1 LRRLPV
7 SKEDTVSN
15 VAQDTRRGTFAEP
28 GRYRRWLTPVTTR
41 PIAVIEVL
49 LVMVVVIVAAAL
61 LGGNDPLWMSGPF
74 PWIWLFPL
82 VLALRYGTLL
92 GMVSALA
99 LLAGWYVL
107 YPQHSVEGFPV
118 LFFVGGTIQTLI
130 GGHFG
135 DTWGI
140 RSARARALNEYLNDR
155 LVSLTNSHY
164 LLHLSHERLEK
175 DLLTRPATLR
185 DSITR
190 LRQTTASA
198 AAEFKRGGLPNAT
211 DFLEFAAQVCQLEV
225 AAIVPARKG
234 SLEGDHTHTTDS
246 AAIAHV
252 GESFAVDPADAL
264 VRHCIQTRALAHLTN
279 VDEARDGNTQYVAC
293 APLSTSEGDLLGV
306 LVIKRMPFLSLNHDN
321 LQFLLVL
328 LGYYADGVEHAA
340 VAHAIISEVP
350 SVPYEFAVDLG
361 RLERLQRD
369 ASIESSLIALVF
381 PRDDE
386 GDSLLEH
393 INRRR
398 RSLDLTW
405 SLQTPDH
412 SIFLNLMPAT
422 DGAGVDGYLARIE
435 DSLHAQFGLSLEAA
449 RIGVHTLH
457 VAPSGNGAALKRLLQ
472 RCGFDA

>member
-1 LRRLPV
+1 M
-7 SKEDTVSN
+7 SN
-15 VAQDTRRGTFAEP
+15 VAQDTRRGTFADT
-28 GRYRRWLTPVTTR
+28 GRYRRWLTPVSTR
-41 PIAVIEVL
+41 PIAVVEVIV
-49 LVMVVVIVAAAL
+49 VMVAVLVAAAL
-61 LGGNDPLWMSGPF
+61 VGGSDPLGISRPF

-92 GMVSALA
+92 GMVAVVMMV
-99 LLAGWYVL
+99 AGWYGL
-107 YPQHSVEGFPV
+107 YPVHTSEAFPV
-118 LFFVGGTIQTLI
+118 PFFIGGAIQTLV

-135 DTWGI
+135 DTWGM

-190 LRQTTASA
+190 LRQTTAPA
-198 AAEFKRGGLPNAT
+198 AAEAARGGLPNAN
-211 DFLEFAAQVCQLEV
+211 DFLEFLAQVSQLEI
-225 AAIVPARKG
+225 AAIVPARNG
-234 SLEGDHTHTTDS
+234 TLVASGDV
-246 AAIAHV
+246 AARV
-252 GESFAVDPADAL
+252 GEPFAISVSDPL
-264 VRHCIQTRALAHLTN
+264 VRHCLETRSLAHLTN
-279 VDEARDGNTQYVAC
+279 VEGAAESNTQYVAC
-293 APLSTSEGDLLGV
+293 APLQTSNGDLLGV

-328 LGYYADGVEHAA
+328 LGYYADGVDHAA
-340 VAHAIISEVP
+340 VAHRIMDEVP
-350 SVPYEFAVDLG
+350 SVPYDFAVDLG
-361 RLERLQRD
+361 RVERLQRD
-369 ASIESSLIALVF
+369 AGIESSVIALVF
-381 PRDDE
+381 PRDEE

-405 SLQTPDH
+405 SLQTPNH

-422 DGAGVDGYLARIE
+422 DPAGVDGYLSRIE
-435 DSLHAQFGLSLEAA
+435 GSLHAQFGLSLEAA

-457 VAPSGNGAALKRLLQ
+457 IAPQANGTALKRLLQ
-472 RCGFDA
+472 RCGFDG

>member
-1 LRRLPV
+1 M
-7 SKEDTVSN
+7 SN
-15 VAQDTRRGTFAEP
+15 VAQDTRRGTFADT
-28 GRYRRWLTPVTTR
+28 GRYRRWLTPVSTR
-41 PIAVIEVL
+41 PIAVLE
-49 LVMVVVIVAAAL
+49 VIVVMAVVLVAASL
-61 LGGNDPLWMSGPF
+61 VGGSDPLGISRPF

-92 GMVSALA
+92 GMVSVVMMV
-99 LLAGWYVL
+99 AGWYGL
-107 YPQHSVEGFPV
+107 YPVHTSEAFPV
-118 LFFVGGTIQTLI
+118 PFFIGGAIQTLV

-135 DTWGI
+135 DTWGM

-190 LRQTTASA
+190 LRQTTITAPA
-198 AAEFKRGGLPNAT
+198 AAQAERGGLPNAG
-211 DFLEFAAQVCQLEV
+211 DFLEFAAQVCQLEI
-225 AAIVPARKG
+225 AAIVPAVKG
-234 SLEGDHTHTTDS
+234 SLVASGDL
-246 AAIAHV
+246 AARV
-252 GESFAVDPADAL
+252 GEPFAIDTSDPL
-264 VRHCIQTRALAHLTN
+264 VRHCLETRSLAHLTN
-279 VDEARDGNTQYVAC
+279 VEGAAESNTQYVAC
-293 APLSTSEGDLLGV
+293 APMSTSEGDLLGV
-306 LVIKRMPFLSLNHDN
+306 LVVKRMPFLSLNHDN

-328 LGYYADGVEHAA
+328 LGYYADGVDHAGA
-340 VAHAIISEVP
+340 AHGILQEVP
-350 SVPYEFAVDLG
+350 NVPYEFAVDMG

-369 ASIESSLIALVF
+369 ARIESSIVALVF
-381 PRDDE
+381 PRDEE

-405 SLQTPDH
+405 SLQTPTH

-422 DGAGVDGYLARIE
+422 DPAGVDGYLSRIE
-435 DSLHAQFGLSLEAA
+435 SSLHSQFGLSLEAA

-457 VAPSGNGAALKRLLQ
+457 IAPRANGTALKRLLQ
-472 RCGFDA
+472 RCGYDG